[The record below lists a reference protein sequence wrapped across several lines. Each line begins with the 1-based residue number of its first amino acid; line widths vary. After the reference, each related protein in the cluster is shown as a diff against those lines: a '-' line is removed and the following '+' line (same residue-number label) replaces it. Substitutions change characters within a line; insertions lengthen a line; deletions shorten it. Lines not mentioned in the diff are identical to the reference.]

1 MDRTKPPAPQLLC
14 RAVAIVT
21 ASLFWVVLA
30 RLSGGNV
37 IDPTSSAIFAPAA
50 LAVVLGITIG
60 WDALVV
66 PLAATVADV
75 VLRRHQ
81 LDASTTTL
89 ELILAAANAA
99 AYVSAGVWLHRRK
112 VDLRDPGMTDLLGL
126 VGPAAIAAP
135 CATALI
141 HTLAARSL
149 HLDSDPFAPTF
160 FAWATRD
167 SVAIIVAA
175 AFPFA
180 LHQTLKDGRPLRR
193 VTALRHPG
201 VDRALA
207 GVQVIFLVASVMAAF
222 TIGERDNH
230 PLFLA
235 VPALLWL
242 AASRGYRFAA
252 FGVMLFSVGL
262 VVSDMASGP
271 VAGMTS
277 LRLQIASTALLTLA
291 VGAQVDDRRS
301 AGTTFSRLNR
311 ELQMSEA
318 RYRSVIEH
326 AADGFLVTNQDGEIE
341 IANAAIERLF
351 GIARIDVEAANI
363 VDLIPPAD
371 DATPVDALAHLLD
384 GGPSSGTSGERYWTG
399 RRADGSTFPL
409 RVALSRIDLEG
420 RVGYAATVQDESDRK
435 QFEESLEHQ
444 ATHDSLTDLPNRALF
459 HDRLIHELDRL
470 RRQPGALALLLLD
483 LDRFKQINDTYG
495 HAMGDKVLRETAAR
509 LREVMRSGTVA
520 RLGGDEFAIILGP
533 SVDRHAAVAAADRVL
548 ERLRKPYD
556 GLPPGLSPTASIGIR
571 LISQPGEQP
580 NELLRHAD
588 AALYQAKR
596 DGRDCYR
603 FFAQGERAVPTAAEI
618 DLRDRI
624 NDCSVTL
631 RYQPVIEV
639 VAGHVA
645 NVEALARI
653 RKPDGQT
660 MTPSEFIADSERA
673 GLVDRLGELVLRRA
687 LLDLC
692 DLRNHVSDEL
702 TVSVNVSP
710 RQLANVRFAAMVG
723 DALATARLGP
733 ESLIL
738 EITESKG
745 LAELPG
751 AVETINTIAATGVR
765 LALDD
770 YGTGGTHFDVLRDL
784 PITVLKIH
792 REFISRMVES
802 EADAD
807 IVETIIMLAR
817 RRGIVAVAQGVES
830 IELVD
835 RLTSMGCT
843 QVQGFLF
850 GEPSPIEEL
859 TTVLQQWHAVPAIAT
874 RLGRQ
879 PASRYSSTA

>member
-1 MDRTKPPAPQLLC
+1 MDRTKPPAPRLLC
-14 RAVAIVT
+14 RITVVVS
-21 ASLFWVVLA
+21 ASLLWMVLA
-30 RLSGGNV
+30 HLSGGNV
-37 IDPTSSAIFAPAA
+37 TDPTSSAIFAPAA

-75 VLRRHQ
+75 VIRRHQ
-81 LDASTTTL
+81 LDASTTAL
-89 ELILAAANAA
+89 ELIMAAANAG

-112 VDLRDPGMTDLLGL
+112 VDLRDPSMTDLLGL
-126 VGPAAIAAP
+126 VGPVAIAAP
-135 CATALI
+135 CATALV
-141 HTLAARSL
+141 HTFAARFL
-149 HLDSDPFAPTF
+149 YLDVDPFARSA

-167 SVAIIVAA
+167 SVAIIAVA

-180 LHQTLKDGRPLRR
+180 LHQTLQDGRPLRH
-193 VTALRHPG
+193 VTVLRHPG

-207 GVQVIFLVASVMAAF
+207 CVQIIFLMASILAAF
-222 TIGERDNH
+222 TIGDSEQH
-230 PLFLA
+230 PLFIA

-252 FGVMLFSVGL
+252 FGVMLLSIGL
-262 VVSDMASGP
+262 VISDIGGGP

-277 LRLQIASTALLTLA
+277 VRLQIASTALLTLA

-301 AGTTFSRLNR
+301 AGTMFSHLNH
-311 ELQMSEA
+311 ELQASEA
-318 RYRSVIEH
+318 RYRSVVEH
-326 AADGFLVTNQDGEIE
+326 AADGFLLTDQHGEIE

-351 GIARIDVEAANI
+351 GFARAYVESANI

-371 DATPVDALAHLLD
+371 DTTPIDALAHLLD
-384 GGPSSGTSGERYWTG
+384 SPPAGGASGERYWIG

-409 RVALSRIDLEG
+409 RVALSRVEIGG
-420 RVGYAATVQDESDRK
+420 RIGYAATVQDESDRK

-459 HDRLIHELDRL
+459 HDRLSHELERL
-470 RRQPGALALLLLD
+470 KRQPGSIAVLLLD
-483 LDRFKQINDTYG
+483 LDHFKEINDNCG
-495 HAMGDKVLRETAAR
+495 HAVGDKVLRETAAR

-520 RLGGDEFAIILGP
+520 RLGGDEFAIILAP
-533 SVDRHAAVAAADRVL
+533 AADRYAAVAAAERVL
-548 ERLRKPYD
+548 DRLRKPYD
-556 GLPPGLSPTASIGIR
+556 GLPPELTPTASIGIR
-571 LISQPGEQP
+571 LVSRPGEQP

-603 FFAQGERAVPTAAEI
+603 FFAQPERTRPTAEEI

-631 RYQPVIEV
+631 RYQPIIEV
-639 VAGHVA
+639 AAGHVV

-653 RKPDGQT
+653 RKADGQT
-660 MTPSEFIADSERA
+660 ITSSEFLADSARA

-687 LLDLC
+687 LTDLC
-692 DLRNHVSDEL
+692 NLRNRVSDDL
-702 TVSVNVSP
+702 TMSVNVSP
-710 RQLANVRFAAMVG
+710 CQLASPRFAASVS
-723 DALATARLGP
+723 DALAFTGLGP
-733 ESLIL
+733 EALIL
-738 EITESKG
+738 ELTETEG
-745 LAELPG
+745 LAQVPG
-751 AVETINTIAATGVR
+751 AIQTINDVATTGVR
-765 LALDD
+765 MALDD
-770 YGTGGTHFDVLRDL
+770 FGAGHTRFDVLRDL
-784 PITVLKIH
+784 PIAVLKIH
-792 REFISRMVES
+792 RDFISRVVES

-807 IVETIIMLAR
+807 ILETIIALAN
-817 RRGIVAVAQGVES
+817 RRGIVAVAQGVET

-835 RLTSMGCT
+835 RLTAMGCT

-859 TTVLQQWHAVPAIAT
+859 TTVLRQWHAVPAIAT
-874 RLGRQ
+874 RLGR
-879 PASRYSSTA
+879 AG